1 MSWAV
6 KFRDEL
12 NSISS
17 WITEELDGLI
27 AQISSTFEVEHD
39 VAGHHTDITGI
50 SATLTGAVTAGGAG
64 TFGGDVTAQSG
75 DANTNSKCRIGKI
88 GDVLGLASTGIT
100 SGLHLGGTKGWV
112 VALRPTGSPGT
123 ATDYEIRL
131 FDLNH
136 LVAGVS
142 VLRLFYYTANSW
154 WTLSTE
160 IGGALALGEDVGG
173 KRLAEVNTIVAR
185 ASTRTE
191 TGVLNLKSRSTPAQI
206 TANQNN
212 YAING
217 MGRVILTSDAARDIT
232 GIAAGADGEL
242 LWITNNGG
250 FNITLKNN
258 SGSSAAGNR
267 IAGPNGGDV
276 VVRATNGSALLHY
289 DATIGVTGFWM
300 VLGA

>member
-1 MSWAV
+1 MAYPSLTFAHLLENAT
-6 KFRDEL
+6 RQEL
-12 NSISS
+12 EQFVSLLQGYLS
-17 WITEELDGLI
+17 
-27 AQISSTFEVEHD
+27 VEHD
-39 VAGHHTDITGI
+39 E
-50 SATLTGAVTAGGAG
+50 TGAHTAITADSITVDGNG
-64 TFGGDVTAQSG
+64 TFGGDVTAQSA
-75 DANTNSKCRIGKI
+75 DTVSKCRMGEIQNLVTG
-88 GDVLGLASTGIT
+88 GGLT

-112 VALRPTGSPGT
+112 IGLRPAGLPGT
-123 ATDYEIRL
+123 STDYEIRL

-136 LVAGVS
+136 YVAAAGVS
-142 VLRLFYYTANSW
+142 ALRLFYYTANSW
-154 WTLSTE
+154 WTLGIE
-160 IGGALALGEDVGG
+160 NGGSLTLGEDAPS
-173 KRLAEVNTIVAR
+173 KRLAEVNAIVSR

-191 TGVLNLKSRSTPAQI
+191 TGVLNLKSRTLPAQI
-206 TANQNN
+206 TANQND

-217 MGRVILTSDAARDIT
+217 LGRVILTSDAARDIT

-242 LWITNNGG
+242 LWITNNGS

-258 SGSSAAGNR
+258 SASSTAGNR